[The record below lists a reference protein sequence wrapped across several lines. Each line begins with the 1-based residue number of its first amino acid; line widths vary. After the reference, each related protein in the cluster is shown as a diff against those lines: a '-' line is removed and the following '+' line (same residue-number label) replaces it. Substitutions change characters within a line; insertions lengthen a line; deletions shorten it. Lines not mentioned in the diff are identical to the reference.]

1 MIFPPNMVRYKHVS
15 MEEIALAREE
25 LQAILGE
32 LAFMCGADLGLYFTV
47 RKTREG
53 KIFHRMHVASEQPE
67 SMFLL
72 DLDGT
77 PIMGQSVADD
87 GNLAK
92 YIRRGDWTLE
102 DPLDVHLNRFAFF
115 DEDYDDRKRW
125 EVSGSWKQMYKP
137 VEVGDQLRAILY
149 DGDRFAGWLG
159 LWRRGMKERFLPAE
173 GLLLER
179 KSSSRIARLLELVR
193 LIESREQRLL
203 LHLLV
208 EPSGSLAWSSPG
220 VRDLLDHE
228 RLSAICA
235 LAIQAG
241 KLSSRRSFE
250 DLHLV
255 IQPMYREGELY
266 QVLVTLELG
275 EVPARRPV
283 ASLERSERAVV
294 EAIASGLSTPEI
306 ASLLGVESLEVRRV
320 VAGLLA
326 RFRLTSREALVALLA
341 P

>member
-1 MIFPPNMVRYKHVS
+1 MSSPSCVAPIWGSTLLFERP
-15 MEEIALAREE
+15 E
-25 LQAILGE
+25 
-32 LAFMCGADLGLYFTV
+32 
-47 RKTREG
+47 

-72 DLDGT
+72 GLDGT

-125 EVSGSWKQMYKP
+125 EVSGSWKQMYMP

-179 KSSSRIARLLELVR
+179 NDSSRIARLLDLVR
-193 LIESREQRLL
+193 LIESREQGLF

-208 EPSGSLAWSSPG
+208 EPSGTLAWSSPG
-220 VRDLLDHE
+220 ARELLGNE
-228 RLSAICA
+228 RVEVICA
-235 LAIQAG
+235 QAVCAG
-241 KLSSRRSFE
+241 KLSSRQSFE

-255 IQPMYREGELY
+255 FQPMYRGGDLH
-266 QVLVTLELG
+266 QILVTLELG
-275 EVPARRPV
+275 EVPTRRPV
-283 ASLERSERAVV
+283 SMLETEERAVV
-294 EAIASGLSTPEI
+294 EAIASGLSTPEM
-306 ASLLGVESLEVRRV
+306 AALLEVDSLEVRRL

-326 RFRLTSREALVALLA
+326 RFGLTSREALVALLE